1 MPEGAPR
8 HWQLRRRRLPLT
20 RPLLMGIVNVTPD
33 SFSDGG
39 HFASADRAIAHGR
52 ELLAAGAD
60 LIDVGGE
67 STRPGSQ
74 PVAAAVELERILPV
88 VKTLAAE
95 GAVISVDTAKAEVA
109 ERALEAGAELVNDV
123 TAGADPEMLPTVAGA
138 GAGVVLMHMQG
149 TPRTMQDDP
158 RYDDVVGEVRAF
170 LEEQAGSATA
180 AGVAPTSIVIDPGI
194 GFGKTLHHNLE
205 LIRSLGDLVSTGW
218 PVMVGASRKGF
229 LGLITGEDDPS
240 RRDTA
245 TTAVT
250 ALAVARGAAVI
261 RVHDVASSRQAAD
274 VAWAVARTR
283 I

>member
-1 MPEGAPR
+1 
-8 HWQLRRRRLPLT
+8 
-20 RPLLMGIVNVTPD
+20 MGIVNVTPD

-39 HFASADRAIAHGR
+39 HFASADRAITHGR

-67 STRPGSQ
+67 STRPGSE
-74 PVAAAVELERILPV
+74 PVAAAAELERILPV
-88 VKTLAAE
+88 VEALVDE

-109 ERALEAGAELVNDV
+109 GRALEAGAELVNDV

-138 GAGVVLMHMQG
+138 GAGLVLMHMQG

-170 LEEQAGSATA
+170 LEERAGSAVA

-205 LIRSLGDLVSTGW
+205 LIRSLGDLISTGW

-229 LGLITGEDDPS
+229 LGLITGENDPS